1 MAGSN
6 TINFADTI
14 AQWITKS
21 NNMDSDIGIRT
32 NLTTTD
38 KTDFVAAINEIK
50 GTQADLMDSARIKAM
65 FSDTT
70 TINFDSAALQ
80 HSLQDSCITAK
91 HFKNHVK
98 IDIKNSSGTVLA
110 RLWSPDSPGG

>member
-1 MAGSN
+1 MAGN
-6 TINFADTI
+6 NQINFADTI
-14 AQWITKS
+14 AQWVTKA
-21 NNMDSDIGIRT
+21 NNLDSDFGART
-32 NLTTTD
+32 SLVTD
-38 KTDFVAAINEIK
+38 TKIDLVSAVNEIK
-50 GTQADLMDSARIKAM
+50 GTQSDLMDSARIKAM